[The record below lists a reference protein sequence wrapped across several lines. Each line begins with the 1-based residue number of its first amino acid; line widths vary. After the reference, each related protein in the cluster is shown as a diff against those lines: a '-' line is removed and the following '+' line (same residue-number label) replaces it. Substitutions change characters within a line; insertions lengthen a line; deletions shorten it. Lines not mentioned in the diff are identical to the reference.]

1 MMRFVALDEELI
13 AALGQDEERRYSHFE
28 IALAADGSLLE
39 LGRGAMGT
47 TYRALD
53 TVLQSPVAL
62 KVVREN
68 VSDLPAVSTRFLRE
82 ARSAARLRHPNVASV
97 FHYGEQH
104 GECFYAMELVEGE
117 TLEAQ
122 VQRDG
127 SLSAEKVLEIGLQV
141 ARALSAAE
149 AQGLVHRDLK
159 PSNIMLVGGHPDG
172 KPGEPLLVKV
182 IDFGLAKALKGG
194 TDTASES
201 ETRYGFVGT
210 PAYASPEQF
219 AGGAQPVDT
228 RSDIYSL
235 GVTLWYLLCGRTP
248 FRGNSLEEIRD
259 RQFNQVLPVA
269 QLVGKRV
276 PTLLIALLRKTL
288 AVDPD
293 QRPQTTRELIEMLER
308 CQDRVSPVRR
318 RQRHRL
324 WAIVLVLSV
333 LSVVVASRRTER
345 TGVTHARASS
355 IERSV
360 AVLPFENLSP
370 DPLEAF
376 LATATQSAVTE
387 DLARVRDLNVI
398 GADSTRAYAPV
409 GRDLSAIGRELGVQF
424 LLEGSVRQESRQ
436 TQIVARLMNARDG
449 TLIWEK
455 QYQEASADLFPAYRA
470 ITLDVASRLQAAL
483 SPDEQAAINRPP
495 TNDPTA
501 YDLYLRAVT
510 TPDDISDDVGSL
522 ASMRKRA
529 SLLESA
535 IGRDPRF
542 ALAQCELARVY
553 VTLAFVQPSL
563 LSEQR
568 TVDYRQLAQ
577 AALQRASDLQ
587 PDAGEVHLLRADY
600 FLRVEHD
607 LERAGAESD
616 LARRTLPNNAA
627 LEFIAGRVARRRG
640 RWEDAVNALE
650 RAAALEPRN
659 VDILQILAE
668 TYEALRR
675 YPDYER
681 TMRRVLANAPSREA
695 ASAND
700 LENAVGPLESNA
712 DLGPLR
718 RVRAERADDDSLSTY
733 TRELTDLEL
742 ALLGRDVDSLRRV
755 LASTKKERFLLS
767 GISYPKAFF
776 EGVAARM
783 SGDAAGARAAFA
795 RARPGMEQV
804 VLAEPEDGRFLSVLA
819 LVDAG
824 AGLDEIALRE
834 GRHARELVMPYEK
847 FALEAPSVRSNLA
860 AVYAWTGQSDLALAE
875 LNAIVDGPA
884 GFTFFVGQPTYGDLC
899 LNPCWDPL
907 RGDPRFA
914 ALVARLAP
922 KTPINTN
929 L

>member
-1 MMRFVALDEELI
+1 M
-13 AALGQDEERRYSHFE
+13 
-28 IALAADGSLLE
+28 
-39 LGRGAMGT
+39 
-47 TYRALD
+47 
-53 TVLQSPVAL
+53 
-62 KVVREN
+62 
-68 VSDLPAVSTRFLRE
+68 
-82 ARSAARLRHPNVASV
+82 
-97 FHYGEQH
+97 
-104 GECFYAMELVEGE
+104 
-117 TLEAQ
+117 
-122 VQRDG
+122 
-127 SLSAEKVLEIGLQV
+127 
-141 ARALSAAE
+141 
-149 AQGLVHRDLK
+149 
-159 PSNIMLVGGHPDG
+159 
-172 KPGEPLLVKV
+172 
-182 IDFGLAKALKGG
+182 
-194 TDTASES
+194 
-201 ETRYGFVGT
+201 
-210 PAYASPEQF
+210 
-219 AGGAQPVDT
+219 
-228 RSDIYSL
+228 
-235 GVTLWYLLCGRTP
+235 TLWYLLCGRTP

-324 WAIVLVLSV
+324 WVIVLVLSV
-333 LSVVVASRRTER
+333 LSVSGIIVVASRRTER
-345 TGVTHARASS
+345 TGAYPRHRHPS

-455 QYQEASADLFPAYRA
+455 QYQEASADLFPAYRE

-616 LARRTLPNNAA
+616 LARHTLPNNAA

-640 RWEDAVNALE
+640 RWEDAVSALE

-675 YPDYER
+675 YPDYDR

-700 LENAVGPLESNA
+700 LENAAGPLESNA

-824 AGLDEIALRE
+824 AGLDENALSE
-834 GRHARELVMPYEK
+834 GRHARELVRPYEK

-884 GFTFFVGQPTYGDLC
+884 GFSVLHRPANVRRPLLEPVLGSAARRSSLC
-899 LNPCWDPL
+899 GAGGAAGSEDADQ
-907 RGDPRFA
+907 GE
-914 ALVARLAP
+914 ALVLLR
-922 KTPINTN
+922 
-929 L
+929 